1 MMRTALTA
9 KLAMLLVSAN
19 AFGIERAVQDIRI
32 AREDSVAKVEIVP
45 GCPMRYLTHN
55 ATGDG
60 TELRIRLSLTGE
72 CRRALGGVANEV
84 YRPVSG
90 ALAQVSEVEFDSVGS
105 WEALLTVRFDQ
116 PSAFKVAQTGAFGW
130 ITVRVDTTATDP
142 TRGSAEATPPVVTKP
157 RVSTPTVRRP
167 PTSDRS
173 PLRRRDRSIAIEER
187 YAIQLGAFDSE
198 EAARSAGPVLAP
210 GQQAYLVETLV
221 RGQPQWTIQVGFF
234 GTEEQAE
241 AAIAGLTEDYPNS
254 WTRVVTDEEYADAQ
268 QQQTADAQQVEA
280 LPPPVAAVGSRSLDD
295 ADLAVAMAD
304 ARAALI
310 AEDYDKAITLYTGVL
325 EQPDHANRLR
335 AREYLGVAHER
346 AGNFAAAKSEY
357 QAFLEE
363 SSEGVD
369 ADRVQQRLTAL
380 ITADDAQRVPLRVA
394 KRQTG
399 NWQFAGGL
407 SQYYSRGVLQLP
419 QVDDDIVSQSA
430 LQSYGDLLVMR
441 QGERFGLIGRF
452 NGAYHHDLMPDDEG
466 PGNQGL
472 ISYAYLDV
480 NDERWNWSAR
490 LGRQT
495 QYDSGVLGRFDGA
508 HVSYRY
514 RPDLAFNVT
523 AGYPVDSPRY
533 ATSTRR
539 QFYGAS
545 ANLSN
550 WRDVWNFS
558 VFGQQQTVDG
568 ILDRQAVGAEAQFQV
583 SSFNIVS
590 LVDFDTSYSVLNSAL
605 VNGNWRATDRLT
617 LSGLIDFGARPYL
630 TTRNALIGQPERTIE
645 ALGLRFSE
653 GQLRTLARNRTA
665 QALTYSIGGDYTLS
679 ERFELHLDATIIDA
693 DETVQSGGV
702 IGLPDLGAQSYLTAS
717 LLATSF
723 FRDRDFTQLTLRQDT
738 NDVYESIGIT
748 FDTRVPLSDGLRI
761 NPRLSVAVRDNL
773 GDGSEQV
780 IATPAL
786 RMLYRW
792 RRNYLFELEVGGR
805 WSSRDL
811 PMTVID
817 PFLPDGTEDISS
829 YFLNL
834 GYRAEF

>member
-1 MMRTALTA
+1 MTARALVLFASLVATA
-9 KLAMLLVSAN
+9 EAVAV
-19 AFGIERAVQDIRI
+19 ERAVQDIRV
-32 AREDSVAKVEIVP
+32 AREDNVAKVEIVP

-90 ALAQVSEVEFDSVGS
+90 ALAQVSEVEFDSVGT

-116 PSAFKVAQTGAFGW
+116 PSAFTVAQSGAFGW
-130 ITVRVDTTATDP
+130 ITVRVDTQAATP
-142 TRGSAEATPPVVTKP
+142 TRGTAQATPPAPAKP
-157 RVSTPTVRRP
+157 EIEAPTVRKAP
-167 PTSDRS
+167 PASGRT
-173 PLRRRDRSIAIEER
+173 PLRRRDRSVAATER
-187 YAIQLGAFDSE
+187 YSIQLGAFDSE

-210 GQQAYLVETLV
+210 GQKAYLIETIV
-221 RGQPQWTIQVGFF
+221 RGQPQWTVQVGFF
-234 GTEEQAE
+234 SAESEAE
-241 AAIAGLTEDYPNS
+241 AAIAALAADYPNS
-254 WTRVVTDEEYADAQ
+254 WARVVTDEEYAEAQ
-268 QQQTADAQQVEA
+268 KQQAEGTQQVEA
-280 LPPPVAAVGSRSLDD
+280 LPAAVASRSERTLDD
-295 ADLAVAMAD
+295 ADAAAAMDA

-310 AEDYDKAITLYTGVL
+310 AEEYEEAIGLYTRVL
-325 EQPDHANRLR
+325 EQPGYVHRLR

-357 QAFLEE
+357 QAYLAE
-363 SSEGVD
+363 SPEGVD
-369 ADRVQQRLTAL
+369 AVRVQQRLTAL
-380 ITADDAQRVPLRVA
+380 VTADDVQRVPLRVA
-394 KRQTG
+394 TRQTG

-419 QVDDDIVSQSA
+419 QVEEDVVSQSA

-452 NGAYHHDLMPDDEG
+452 NGAYHHDLMPENEG

-472 ISYAYLDV
+472 ISYAYLDI
-480 NDERWNWSAR
+480 NDERWDWSAR

-495 QYDSGVLGRFDGA
+495 QYDGGVLGRFDGA
-508 HVSYRY
+508 HLSYRY
-514 RPDLAFNVT
+514 RPDLALKVT
-523 AGYPVDSPRY
+523 AGYPIDSPRY

-545 ANLSN
+545 ANLDN
-550 WRDVWNFS
+550 WRDAWNFS
-558 VFGQQQTVDG
+558 VFAQQQTVDG
-568 ILDRQAVGAEAQFQV
+568 ILDRQAVGGEAQYQTAN
-583 SSFNIVS
+583 FNVVS

-617 LSGLIDFGARPYL
+617 LSGLVDFGARPYL

-645 ALGLRFSE
+645 ALRLRFSE

-665 QALTYSIGGDYTLS
+665 QSVSYSLGGDYTLS

-702 IGLPDLGAQSYLTAS
+702 IGLPDLGAQTYLSAS

-738 NDVYESIGIT
+738 NDIYDSIGIT
-748 FDTRVPLSDGLRI
+748 FDSRLPMSDALRI
-761 NPRLSVAVRDNL
+761 NPRIGVAVRDNL

-786 RMLYRW
+786 RILYRW
-792 RRNYLFELEVGGR
+792 RRNYLFELELGGR

-811 PMTVID
+811 PTTFVD
-817 PFLPDGTEDISS
+817 PFLPDGTEEISS
-829 YFLNL
+829 YFVNL

>member
-1 MMRTALTA
+1 MTRSAVILALA
-9 KLAMLLVSAN
+9 LLVVGNVLAV
-19 AFGIERAVQDIRI
+19 ERAVQDIRV
-32 AREDSVAKVEIVP
+32 ARENNVAKLEIVP

-84 YRPVSG
+84 YRPVSA
-90 ALAQVSEVEFDSVGS
+90 ALAQVSEVEFDSVGA

-142 TRGSAEATPPVVTKP
+142 TRGTAEIAPPVPKP
-157 RVSTPTVRRP
+157 EIEAPTVRRAP
-167 PTSDRS
+167 PASSRT
-173 PLRRRDRSIAIEER
+173 PLRRRDRSVAEAER
-187 YAIQLGAFDSE
+187 YSIQLGAFDSE
-198 EAARSAGPVLAP
+198 EAARSSGPVLAP
-210 GQQAYLVETLV
+210 GQQAYLIETLV
-221 RGQPQWTIQVGFF
+221 RGRPQWTVQVGFF
-234 GTEEQAE
+234 TAEADAE
-241 AAIAGLTEDYPNS
+241 AAIAALAADYPNS
-254 WTRVVTDEEYADAQ
+254 WARVVTDEEYADAQ
-268 QQQTADAQQVEA
+268 RQQAEGTEQVEA
-280 LPPPVAAVGSRSLDD
+280 LPAPVASGARTLTD
-295 ADLAVAMAD
+295 ADVSSAMD
-304 ARAALI
+304 EARAALV
-310 AEDYDKAITLYTGVL
+310 AEDYDEAVALYTRVL
-325 EQPDHANRLR
+325 EQPDHTDRLR

-357 QAFLEE
+357 QAYLAE

-380 ITADDAQRVPLRVA
+380 VTADDVQRVPLRVA
-394 KRQTG
+394 RRQTG

-407 SQYYSRGVLQLP
+407 SQYYSRGVIQLP
-419 QVDDDIVSQSA
+419 QVEEDVVSQSA

-452 NGAYHHDLMPDDEG
+452 NGAYHHDLVPENEG

-508 HVSYRY
+508 HMSYRY
-514 RPDLAFNVT
+514 RPDLKFNVT

-545 ANLSN
+545 ANLDN
-550 WRDVWNFS
+550 WRDAWNFS
-558 VFGQQQTVDG
+558 LFTQQQTVDG
-568 ILDRQAVGAEAQFQV
+568 LLDRQAVGGEAQYQT
-583 SSFNIVS
+583 SNFNVIS
-590 LVDFDTSYSVLNSAL
+590 LIDFDTSYSVLNSAL

-617 LSGLIDFGARPYL
+617 LSGLVDFGARPYL

-665 QALTYSIGGDYTLS
+665 QSVSYSLGGDFTFS

-702 IGLPDLGAQSYLTAS
+702 VGLPDLGAQTYLSAS
-717 LLATSF
+717 VLATSF
-723 FRDRDFTQLTLRQDT
+723 FRDRDFTQLTFRQDT
-738 NDVYESIGIT
+738 NDIYESVGIT
-748 FDTRVPLSDGLRI
+748 FDTRLPMSDALRI
-761 NPRLSVAVRDNL
+761 NPRLSVALRDNL

-786 RMLYRW
+786 RILYRW
-792 RRNYLFELEVGGR
+792 RRNYLFELELGGR

-811 PMTVID
+811 PATFID
-817 PFLPDGTEDISS
+817 PFLPDGTEEISS
-829 YFLNL
+829 YFVNL